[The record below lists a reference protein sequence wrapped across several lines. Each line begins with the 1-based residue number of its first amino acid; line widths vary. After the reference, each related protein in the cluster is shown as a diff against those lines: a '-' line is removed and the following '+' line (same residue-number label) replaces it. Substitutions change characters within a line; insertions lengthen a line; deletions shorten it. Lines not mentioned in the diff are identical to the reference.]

1 MSLVSTSRSS
11 RRQPGCSSAYRRA
24 SVDLPTREG
33 PPRWSIVHCHS
44 SATVRRRA
52 RIKVDD
58 SAVVLGGPR
67 LRWCGV
73 RSSGQTVAVTDVA
86 LFHSALGVG
95 PGVIEAADRL
105 RADGHDVV
113 VVDQYDGR
121 VFDDYQEAGEFAES
135 MGYPTL
141 MRLAEDAVS
150 GLADGFIAAGFSNGG
165 GMAEFVATRRSVR
178 GVLMLSG
185 ALDLNMIG
193 VEAWPS
199 GVPAQIHYATDD
211 PFRDQAGIDAVAAQV
226 SSAGASIEIFDYP
239 GSGHLFTDPSLPDEY
254 DAHAAELLWSRVLTF
269 CA

>member
-1 MSLVSTSRSS
+1 MSRGECRT
-11 RRQPGCSSAYRRA
+11 
-24 SVDLPTREG
+24 
-33 PPRWSIVHCHS
+33 
-44 SATVRRRA
+44 RRRTRVA
-52 RIKVDD
+52 ADD
-58 SAVVLGGPR
+58 SAVFPGGPR
-67 LRWCGV
+67 LGWCGL
-73 RSSGQTVAVTDVA
+73 RYSGQTVAVTDIA
-86 LFHSALGVG
+86 LFHSALGVR
-95 PGVIEAADRL
+95 PGVIKAADRL
-105 RADGHDVV
+105 RANGHDVV

-135 MGYPTL
+135 IGYSTL
-141 MRLAEDAVS
+141 MRLAEEAVS
-150 GLADGFIAAGFSNGG
+150 AMADGFIAAGFSNGG

-193 VEAWPS
+193 VEAWPA

-211 PFRDQAGIDAVAAQV
+211 PFRDQAGIDAVAAHV
-226 SSAGASIEIFDYP
+226 DSAGARIEIFDYP